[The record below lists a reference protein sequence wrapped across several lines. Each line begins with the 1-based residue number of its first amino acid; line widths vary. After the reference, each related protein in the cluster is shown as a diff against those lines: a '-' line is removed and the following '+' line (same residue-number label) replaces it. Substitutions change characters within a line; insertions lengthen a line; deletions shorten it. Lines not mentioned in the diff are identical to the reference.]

1 MLNYDD
7 LTREEK
13 DQLIEAML
21 REALEKEKT
30 KQTITERPYLQVP
43 PPMPV
48 PFDQPEEAEPESR
61 SVIILDM

>member
-21 REALEKEKT
+21 REALEEET
-30 KQTITERPYLQVP
+30 KQTIVERPYLQVP

-48 PFDQPEEAEPESR
+48 PLDQSEEANPEPR
-61 SVIILDM
+61 SVIIFDM